1 MSSVRPT
8 KRCLDDLGLKFPPL
22 DAPLHETEHDLIAK
36 AQRLPD
42 EFASGGAERV
52 LAIDDRVWFKVKVG
66 EYRGAGGQVV
76 DVPDDVPPLWWLV
89 AGGLRRADSKDQ
101 DFYGA
106 LEAECRRTAKG
117 TPATV
122 SSDHLLP
129 QDIDFRRWQAEQAAL
144 GVVALQRVVRE
155 LICRSAHSNGPV
167 EATAQGQGLIV
178 WVKSQ
183 DGETYL
189 AIATEGFLDPRE
201 VAVVLSAVPRMTAD
215 DWQIEPGEVL
225 GIQPGLGQL
234 VYSAMLPPESLAAI
248 LDESPD
254 GYL

>member
-1 MSSVRPT
+1 MRPT
-8 KRCLDDLGLKFPPL
+8 KRCLDDLGLRFPPL
-22 DAPLHETEHDLIAK
+22 DVPLPEAAHDLIVK

-76 DVPDDVPPLWWLV
+76 EVPDDVPTLWWLM
-89 AGGLRRADSKDQ
+89 AGGLRRADTKEQ

-106 LEAECRRTAKG
+106 LEAECRRAAKG
-117 TPATV
+117 ASATV
-122 SSDHLLP
+122 DSRHLLP
-129 QDIDFRRWQAEQAAL
+129 QDIDHRRWRAEQTAL

-155 LICRSAHSNGPV
+155 LICRSAHASGPV
-167 EATAQGQGLIV
+167 EATSQAQGLIA
-178 WVKSQ
+178 WFKSQ

-189 AIATEGFLDPRE
+189 AIGAEGFLDPRE
-201 VAVVLSAVPRMTAD
+201 VAVVLSAVPEMTAE
-215 DWQIEPGEVL
+215 DWRIEPGEVL
-225 GIQPGLGQL
+225 GITPGVGQL
-234 VYSAMLPPESLAAI
+234 VYSAMLPPESLAAM
-248 LDESPD
+248 LDDSSG